1 MASSTLSSVTA
12 TMDHSTM
19 TMPMDMSSTSMAM
32 PMPSSTDGSMSMSSM
47 SSMSFHTSIFDF
59 LFSRGWTPSSRGQY
73 AGTCIFLILLAVI
86 YRLTHV
92 LKHRTERYLNAR
104 ARQLARNIA
113 TAHFNMDLNVGSFE
127 KSARETTT
135 EPEPPLQFRNVR
147 PWRVSMDMPLSLIQ
161 LVLAG
166 VAYLLMLAVMT
177 FNVGYFLSVLGG
189 IFLGELLFG
198 RFTSNIEGD

>member
-1 MASSTLSSVTA
+1 MASSTISSVTA

-19 TMPMDMSSTSMAM
+19 TMPVDMSSTSM
-32 PMPSSTDGSMSMSSM
+32 PTSTDESMSMSSM

-73 AGTCIFLILLAVI
+73 AGTCIFLIVLAVI
-86 YRLTHV
+86 YRMTHV

-113 TAHFNMDLNVGSFE
+113 TAHLNMDLNAGSFE
-127 KSARETTT
+127 KSAGEATT
-135 EPEPPLQFRNVR
+135 EPERPLQFRNVR
-147 PWRVSMDMPLSLIQ
+147 PWRVSMDIPLSLIQ
-161 LVLAG
+161 LVLSG

>member
-1 MASSTLSSVTA
+1 MASSTISSVTA

-19 TMPMDMSSTSMAM
+19 TMPVDMSSTSM
-32 PMPSSTDGSMSMSSM
+32 PLSSM

-73 AGTCIFLILLAVI
+73 AGTCIFLIVLAVI
-86 YRLTHV
+86 YRMTHV

-113 TAHFNMDLNVGSFE
+113 TAHLNMDLNAGSFE
-127 KSARETTT
+127 KSAGVATT
-135 EPEPPLQFRNVR
+135 EPERPLQFRNVR
-147 PWRVSMDMPLSLIQ
+147 PWRVSMDIPLSLIQ
-161 LVLAG
+161 LVLSG